1 MDVVYLVYEG
11 EKITIPFFDQNP
23 ELFRKLARRPG
34 ALWDS
39 RSRQFIMNQDTAI
52 LQALEGIP
60 VVECNKN
67 LQEPIRTHHI
77 FHEELFAPAWQ
88 GRLEQELLSRKYSP
102 QTIKS
107 YIHFNKT
114 FCRTTGKRPE
124 EVCPDD
130 IKSYLAYLNKDR
142 NFASSSMNL
151 AFSSLRFFYHRIMKK
166 EITRNLYRPRQDK
179 RLPGILSR
187 SEVKQLLDG
196 EKNSKHRLLLM
207 LAYSSGLRV
216 SEVVAL
222 KREHIDLNR
231 KLILVS
237 AGKGR
242 KDRYSIL
249 SHKTAQYIRNYY
261 AVNTI
266 DNWLFP
272 GQPSGKH
279 LSIRSAQYIFEK
291 AIIRTNIQKEVSI
304 HSLRHSF
311 ATHLLENGTDIRYIQ
326 DLLGHNSLRTTERYT
341 HVAKRSILKIK
352 SPLDSLDE
360 GDD

>member
-39 RSRQFIMNQDTAI
+39 RGRQFIMNQDAAI
-52 LQALEGIP
+52 LPVLDGIP
-60 VVECNKN
+60 VVEFDRDP
-67 LQEPIRTHHI
+67 QEPVKTHHI
-77 FHEELFAPAWQ
+77 FNEELFAPAWQ
-88 GRLEQELLSRKYSP
+88 ERLERELLSRKYSH
-102 QTIKS
+102 QTIKI

-124 EVCPDD
+124 EVCPED
-130 IKSYLAYLNKDR
+130 ITHYLAHLNKDR

-151 AFSSLRFFYHRIMKK
+151 AFSSLRFFYHRVMKK

-187 SEVKQLLDG
+187 SEIKQILDG
-196 EKNSKHRLLLM
+196 EKNPKHRLLLM

-231 KLILVS
+231 KLLLVR

-249 SHKTAQYIRNYY
+249 SHKTAEYIKEYY
-261 AVNTI
+261 SVYEIN
-266 DNWLFP
+266 DWLFP
-272 GQPSGKH
+272 GQPSNKH
-279 LSIRSAQYIFEK
+279 LAIRSAQYIFDK
-291 AIIRTNIQKEVSI
+291 AIVRTGIQKDVSI
-304 HSLRHSF
+304 HSLRHTF

-341 HVAKRSILKIK
+341 HVAKRSVLKIK
-352 SPLDSLDE
+352 SPLDSLE
-360 GDD
+360 DDDD